1 MAETVIEVMPP
12 LPPDPLHEYL
22 KVVGMSAAGA
32 TLFMG
37 SHKLVTIEYMLL
49 FFPKRSPRPQEYLQ
63 RAEKPPDQKVRDG
76 CPEEGSSLHLLGEWL
91 PTKEGADHIHLMD
104 TVTTHVE
111 CAGNIGWGK
120 LRQSWPSWDQGGKY
134 WCWMVM
140 VWLKRSFCHKYGWY
154 NRCWFITP

>member
-63 RAEKPPDQKVRDG
+63 RAENALDQQVWYG
-76 CPEEGSSLHLLGEWL
+76 CPEEGGSLHILGAGY
-91 PTKEGADHIHLMD
+91 PTKEGADHIHILD
-104 TVTTHVE
+104 TATNRAERAVAKSE
-111 CAGNIGWGK
+111 DK
-120 LRQSWPSWDQGGKY
+120 LLQSQAS
-134 WCWMVM
+134 
-140 VWLKRSFCHKYGWY
+140 
-154 NRCWFITP
+154 